1 MTGRNFK
8 KIFLQWLLRHVTI
21 TLIEKMCPITEI
33 IWQKKK
39 IKSKF
44 RIFYQKNS
52 DNSKTPLSIS
62 VFFGVYITSH
72 ETNTWVKKFWKKNT
86 IFFFLYFWGGFYE
99 KLEKIYIFNLLK
111 CGRQTHC
118 GKLEGLTN
126 ILSNFYPDCI
136 TLNRLNAKKIFCV
149 K

>member
-8 KIFLQWLLRHVTI
+8 KIFLQWLLRHAII
-21 TLIEKMCPITEI
+21 TLFEKNLRNYAVNMI
-33 IWQKKK
+33 KKK
-39 IKSKF
+39 DKVKISHF
-44 RIFYQKNS
+44 WPKNS

-118 GKLEGLTN
+118 GKLEGFTN
-126 ILSNFYPDCI
+126 ILSNFYLDCI
-136 TLNRLNAKKIFCV
+136 TLNRLNAKKYFV
-149 K
+149 

>member
-1 MTGRNFK
+1 MTGRNFE
-8 KIFLQWLLRHVTI
+8 KIFWQWLLWHAII
-21 TLIEKMCPITEI
+21 TLLEKNLGNYGVNMI
-33 IWQKKK
+33 KKK
-39 IKSKF
+39 DKVKISHF
-44 RIFYQKNS
+44 LPKNS

-62 VFFGVYITSH
+62 VLFGVYITSH

-118 GKLEGLTN
+118 GKLEGFTN

-136 TLNRLNAKKIFCV
+136 TLNRLNAKKYFV
-149 K
+149 